1 MVSTFD
7 LITYIGLSTLMD
19 FEKCFCIR
27 PYFKLLTIKCLLKIH
42 FSSQE
47 VLVLG
52 VFHPLL
58 CQLTIKVLAIHRKHP
73 ECTQRNW
80 REHEEQRLFVTT
92 KLDSRWQHEFL
103 FSVKIVSSL
112 PFVTLFVSSPQIGQC
127 FQILAL
133 HWSILVIAKHTNW
146 DPLWLK
152 SANESHKR
160 MIFQL
165 LCKTT
170 QCISQQKIGSSF
182 LP

>member
-1 MVSTFD
+1 MF
-7 LITYIGLSTLMD
+7 I
-19 FEKCFCIR
+19 EKPF
-27 PYFKLLTIKCLLKIH
+27 LKPRGPSIWS
-42 FSSQE
+42 FSSY
-47 VLVLG
+47 LS
-52 VFHPLL
+52 
-58 CQLTIKVLAIHRKHP
+58 QLTIKVLAIHRKHP

-127 FQILAL
+127 SQILAS

-165 LCKTT
+165 LCKTAR
-170 QCISQQKIGSSF
+170 QLNAYHNKNWVFF
-182 LP
+182 LELNIAMVV